1 MRELFTKES
10 ILKAV
15 VALMFLIAVGFV
27 GSGDYED
34 ALAEEAHYTNM
45 VCAGHWPDY
54 KNLGISCEAQPK
66 PNAGGDVSF

>member
-15 VALMFLIAVGFV
+15 VIALLLMLMGVV

>member
-1 MRELFTKES
+1 MSYPRYVLS
-10 ILKAV
+10 AV
-15 VALMFLIAVGFV
+15 LIMTAIALSGFV
-27 GSGDYED
+27 GEMDYQD

>member
-15 VALMFLIAVGFV
+15 VIALLLMLMGIV

-34 ALAEEAHYTNM
+34 ALAEEAHYTSM